1 MDDFGELL
9 SIADGS
15 ILLDIFALSSKGYH
29 PNCWKNSQIPMAM
42 KENSRKRKNQGL
54 RKVSKKLCW
63 KERIIEFCFPAM
75 KVKKKLEELEITL
88 EGAKG

>member
-1 MDDFGELL
+1 
-9 SIADGS
+9 
-15 ILLDIFALSSKGYH
+15 
-29 PNCWKNSQIPMAM
+29 MAM

-75 KVKKKLEELEITL
+75 KVKKKLKELEITL
-88 EGAKG
+88 EGAKE